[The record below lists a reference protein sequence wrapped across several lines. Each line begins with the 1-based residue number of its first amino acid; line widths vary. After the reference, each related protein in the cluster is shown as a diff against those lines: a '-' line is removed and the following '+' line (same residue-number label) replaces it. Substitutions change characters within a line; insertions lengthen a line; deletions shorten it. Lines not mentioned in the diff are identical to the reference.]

1 MHFVHCLVMNM
12 NINKFELILI
22 EDDPLISLD
31 AADSLSQAGFK
42 VTLATN
48 LKAAE
53 KLLQHSRFDM
63 GIADFELVQETSLP
77 VVEKLYQ
84 EAVPLAIVSGSRIA
98 DIRMS
103 VPQEVRVFQK
113 PVNYVE
119 VAGKLLKHKLSS

>member
-1 MHFVHCLVMNM
+1 MNM
-12 NINKFELILI
+12 NINKLELILI

-42 VTLATN
+42 VALATN

-53 KLLQHSRFDM
+53 KLLQHSRFDV
-63 GIADFELVQETSLP
+63 GIADFELGQETSLP

-103 VPQEVRVFQK
+103 VPQEVNVFQK